1 MNKEMIY
8 CILTDCG
15 YHEIES
21 KNKLMRSF
29 SNLDKRINVY
39 NTGTVQMQSFHDSY
53 VRGVLKN
60 DFSEE
65 ELLKLLK

>member
-1 MNKEMIY
+1 MIY
-8 CILTDCG
+8 CIIYDNG

-39 NTGTVQMQSFHDSY
+39 NTGTVQMQSFYDRNN
-53 VRGVLKN
+53 RGVIKG
-60 DFSEE
+60 DFTED
-65 ELLKLLK
+65 ELLNLIKQ

>member
-1 MNKEMIY
+1 MNNEMIY
-8 CILTDCG
+8 CIIHDHG

-39 NTGTVQMQSFHDSY
+39 NTGTVQMQSFHDSN

-60 DFSEE
+60 DFGDD
-65 ELLKLLK
+65 ELIEILR